1 MSYNIMNSMQHGR
14 LPYPSLSPRVCSN
27 SCSWS
32 QWCHSIISSPL
43 TPFPSC
49 SQTFP
54 GSDLFPKSQLL
65 SSGAQSFSF
74 SEASAWMKSF
84 NFSPALPMNI
94 QELQKLDRWETKH
107 YIQRMLESWR
117 TQMGWEKLI
126 LSALSPEQR
135 GYKVFIGSIWQET
148 IVGCADY

>member
-1 MSYNIMNSMQHGR
+1 
-14 LPYPSLSPRVCSN
+14 
-27 SCSWS
+27 
-32 QWCHSIISSPL
+32 
-43 TPFPSC
+43 
-49 SQTFP
+49 
-54 GSDLFPKSQLL
+54 
-65 SSGAQSFSF
+65 
-74 SEASAWMKSF
+74 
-84 NFSPALPMNI
+84 MNI

-107 YIQRMLESWR
+107 YTQRMLERWR